1 MNLIVKYTYIISYDK
16 PLLFYLND
24 LYEDNV
30 IAFSG
35 EKPKEI
41 NI

>member
-16 PLLFYLND
+16 PAFLYLYD
-24 LYEDNV
+24 LYKDNAIV
-30 IAFSG
+30 FSG
-35 EKPKEI
+35 EKSKEI

>member
-16 PLLFYLND
+16 PELLYLYD
-24 LYEDNV
+24 LYKYNAIV
-30 IAFSG
+30 FSD

>member
-1 MNLIVKYTYIISYDK
+1 MNKIVKYTYIISYDK
-16 PLLFYLND
+16 PVLFYLYD
-24 LYEDNV
+24 LLED
-30 IAFSG
+30 IKTHQQG

>member
-1 MNLIVKYTYIISYDK
+1 MNKIVKYTYIISYDK
-16 PLLFYLND
+16 PVLFYLYD
-24 LYEDNV
+24 LHENV
-30 IAFSG
+30 KTHQQG